1 MTAEELLEKF
11 RQKRHERI
19 RRVKKLMR
27 PLPRRS
33 NVHRYPFLKWFAQT
47 ARARSYLWSFR
58 RQHII
63 SAIYIGCILSML
75 PIYGIQVPLAFILSL
90 FLRCNLMI
98 MIATQF
104 ITNPV
109 TAVPLY
115 TAACFLGLQILY
127 LLGYDI
133 PGGSAWEFAGIM
145 ASNLK
150 AILFSVVGNANAQQ
164 SVNALVSES
173 GMSLMKLGY
182 LAFISTVIGGAIIG
196 YFIGF
201 IFSCVYQGM
210 AKYYASSHRQMQLH
224 FEKLHPKLKLGR
236 QNRTKPPQQPDD
248 APSS

>member
-1 MTAEELLEKF
+1 MNAEEWLEKL

-19 RRVKKLMR
+19 RRVKRLMR

-47 ARARSYLWSFR
+47 ARKRSYLWSFR
-58 RQHII
+58 RQYII
-63 SAIYIGCILSML
+63 PAIYVGCILSML
-75 PIYGIQVPLAFILSL
+75 PIYGIQVPLAFFLAIV
-90 FLRCNLMI
+90 LRCNLMI

-115 TAACFLGLQILY
+115 TIACFVGLQILS
-127 LLGYDI
+127 LTGYDI

-150 AILFSVVGNANAQQ
+150 AILFSVVGNASAQQ
-164 SVNALVSES
+164 SVHALVQES

-210 AKYYASSHRQMQLH
+210 AKYYERSHKQMQLH
-224 FEKLHPKLKLGR
+224 FEKLNPKLKFGR
-236 QNRTKPPQQPDD
+236 HSQSEPPTKPDESTPG
-248 APSS
+248 